1 MQLSMWSKANLM
13 IYQGDDYG
21 AIVTVA
27 DGVTPAAEII
37 AGYTAQAQIR
47 SGIADEQT
55 TVAAEIACTVVLPNQ
70 ISLSLTHGQTAALGE
85 QWYQWDLQLV
95 SAGNIVTTIL
105 RGKANLGYEIT
116 RETAPALVAVV

>member
-1 MQLSMWSKANLM
+1 M
-13 IYQGDDYG
+13 ITPADLCLYQGDDWG
-21 AIVTVA
+21 ATVTVYQS
-27 DGVTPAAEII
+27 DGVTPANLT
-37 AGYTAQAQIR
+37 GYIAQAQIR